1 VTKEEFLTNSPE
13 ETEQL
18 GRDLG
23 ALLEQGVF
31 LALRGELGGG
41 KTCFTRGVV
50 QAVAPESAHLVASPT
65 FAIMNNYPGPL
76 PVYHFD
82 FYRMKG
88 EDDIADLGFLEYLH
102 GEGVCIV
109 EWSERL
115 ESLLPAE
122 YVRITFSY
130 AGDERRRII
139 IEARGAAPEILLS
152 RLLTRIRSDK
162 ISLT

>member
-1 VTKEEFLTNSPE
+1 MTKEEFLTNSPE
-13 ETEQL
+13 ETEEL
-18 GRDLG
+18 GRHLG
-23 ALLEQGVF
+23 SLLGPGAF
-31 LALRGELGGG
+31 LALRGDLGGG

-65 FAIMNNYPGPL
+65 FAIMNHYPGIL

-82 FYRMKG
+82 FYRMAT
-88 EDDIADLGFLEYLH
+88 EDDITDLGFMDYLY

-115 ESLLPAE
+115 ESLLPANHLRVTFHYE
-122 YVRITFSY
+122 GFEKRRITV
-130 AGDERRRII
+130 
-139 IEARGAAPEILLS
+139 EARGACPEILLS
-152 RLLTRIRSDK
+152 RLLKRIRSDK